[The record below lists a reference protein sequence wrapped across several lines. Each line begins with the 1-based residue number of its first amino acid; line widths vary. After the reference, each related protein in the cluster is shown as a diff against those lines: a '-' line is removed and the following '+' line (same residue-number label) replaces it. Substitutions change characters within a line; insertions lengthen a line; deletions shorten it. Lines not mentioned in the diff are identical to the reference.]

1 MKLRNLAFACVLA
14 LSVIGCSR
22 VPPGHE
28 GVLVDTFG
36 GSKSGAEPVGVGYY
50 WTGPGKDLYLFPT
63 FSQNIT
69 WKAEEGHGFAFQ
81 TVEGLVVSA
90 DIGLT
95 YHVAPDKVDEVFVKY
110 RRGIDE
116 ITDTFLR
123 NYIRD
128 ALVKEASSL
137 AVESIY
143 GNGKV
148 KLLQAVEDRVK
159 AQVAAEGII
168 VEKISWIS
176 DLKLPPQVTGAIN
189 AKIQATQ
196 MAQQRENEL
205 RQAQAEAA
213 KAVAV
218 ARGEADSTLLRAEAE
233 AKAISIRG
241 AALRDNQELV
251 SLTLAEK
258 WNGAYPSTLIIGD
271 DKNQILQLPLAK

>member
-1 MKLRNLAFACVLA
+1 MKLRKLA
-14 LSVIGCSR
+14 LSLALGLALIGCSR
-22 VPPGHE
+22 VPPGNE
-28 GVLVDTFG
+28 GVVVDTMG
-36 GSKSGAEPVGVGYY
+36 GSKSNTEAVGVGYY
-50 WTGPGKDLYLFPT
+50 YTGPGKELYLFPT

-95 YHVAPDKVDEVFVKY
+95 YHVQPDKVDEVFVKY

-168 VEKISWIS
+168 IEKISWIS

-258 WNGAYPSTLIIGD
+258 WNGQMPTQYLGGGG
-271 DKNQILQLPLAK
+271 KEGVILQLLQK

>member
-1 MKLRNLAFACVLA
+1 MKLRNLALSAALA
-14 LSVIGCSR
+14 LSLIGCSR
-22 VPPGHE
+22 VPPGSE

-36 GSKSGAEPVGVGYY
+36 GSKSSAQPVGVGYY

-63 FSQNIT
+63 YSQNIT
-69 WKAEEGHGFAFQ
+69 WKASEGHGFSFQ
-81 TVEGLVVSA
+81 TVEGLVVGA

-95 YHVAPDKVDEVFVKY
+95 YHVQPDKVGEVFVKY

-123 NYIRD
+123 NFIRD

-137 AVESIY
+137 PVESIY

-148 KLLQAVEDRVK
+148 KLIQAVEDQVK
-159 AQVAAEGII
+159 RQVNGTGIV

-176 DLKLPPQVTGAIN
+176 DLSLPAAVTQAIN

-196 MAQQRENEL
+196 MAQQRQNEVA
-205 RQAQAEAA
+205 QAQAEAA

-218 ARGEADSTLLRAEAE
+218 ARGEADSRLLNAEAE
-233 AKAISIRG
+233 AKAIQIRG
-241 AALRDNQELV
+241 DALRNNPALV

-258 WNGAYPSTLIIGD
+258 WDGHYPATLITSEGQG
-271 DKNQILQLPLAK
+271 QILQIPVGK

>member
-1 MKLRNLAFACVLA
+1 MRIRNLALACVLA

-22 VPPGHE
+22 VPPGNE
-28 GVLVDTFG
+28 GVLVDTMG
-36 GSKSGAEPVGVGYY
+36 GSKSNTEAVGVGYY
-50 WTGPGKDLYLFPT
+50 YTGPGKELYLFPT

-69 WKAEEGHGFAFQ
+69 WKAEDGHGFAFQ

-110 RRGIDE
+110 RRGIEE

-137 AVESIY
+137 QVESIY

-159 AQVAAEGII
+159 AQVAPEGIV

-218 ARGEADSTLLRAEAE
+218 AEGESKSTILRAQAEAE
-233 AKAISIRG
+233 SIRIKG
-241 AALRDNQELV
+241 DALRENQELV
-251 SLTLAEK
+251 TLTLAEK
-258 WNGAYPSTLIIGD
+258 WNGVLPTQYLGGGG
-271 DKNQILQLPLAK
+271 KEGVILQLLQK